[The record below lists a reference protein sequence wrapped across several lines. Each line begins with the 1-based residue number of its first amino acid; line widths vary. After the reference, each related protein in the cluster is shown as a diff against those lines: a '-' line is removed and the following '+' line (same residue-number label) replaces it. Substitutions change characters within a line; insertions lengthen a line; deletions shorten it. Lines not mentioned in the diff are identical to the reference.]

1 MPLQVRRGTDAERLA
16 MTQPLAS
23 GELLYV
29 TNEQKLYVGNGST
42 LGGIQITGYT
52 DGDAKDSAAEI
63 FTDGSH
69 NGITFSYNTATNVM
83 TANVNLSNY
92 AGTIRADAFK
102 GSLFAD
108 DGSTIASQPL
118 VDAISGTFN
127 GNLVGNVTGNL
138 TGNSAGIHTGPVIG
152 NVTGNV
158 VGNVTGNTVGY
169 HTGDVKGSVVGD
181 DSMMLVDGVDGLI
194 RGDVDNTS
202 VITGNI
208 LVNKDLAEGGIT
220 IVTQS
225 SLEDDANIFNIIT
238 AHDDSL
244 PSGAV
249 FSRSRGTANNL
260 TSLNTDDKIF
270 SLVFA
275 GQSTAD
281 IQPSSRIESSVDG
294 SVGSNIVPG
303 RLAISTADSSGA
315 LVERLS
321 IDSKGISEF
330 TGMVI
335 FATYASESAANT
347 AVGGFPVNGMMYY
360 DSGANKFKGYQNG
373 GWVVLQP

>member
-158 VGNVTGNTVGY
+158 TGNTVGY
-169 HTGDVKGSVVGD
+169 HTGDVKGTIVGD
-181 DSMMLVDGVDGLI
+181 DSTILVDGVDGLI
-194 RGDVDNTS
+194 KANVDNFSIITS
-202 VITGNI
+202 NI

-238 AHDDSL
+238 AHADAL

-249 FSRSRGTANNL
+249 FSRSRGTADNL

-275 GQSTAD
+275 GHSTNE
-281 IQPSSRIESSVDG
+281 IQPSSRIDSSVDG
-294 SVGSNIVPG
+294 SVGVDIVPG
-303 RLAISTADSSGA
+303 RLAISTADSSGT
-315 LVERLS
+315 LIERLS

-330 TGMVI
+330 TGMVL
-335 FATYASESAANT
+335 FATYANETAAEA
-347 AVGGFPVNGMMYY
+347 AVGGFPANGMMYY

-373 GWVVLQP
+373 AWVVLVP